1 MEDMTMA
8 KKSKN
13 HHLEQRGDNWSFVT
27 MVNGKRVK
35 KALSTSVT
43 EARTLRDQYLK
54 EIAVYGE
61 IVSLKPALESG
72 DDEILF
78 GEVAEKWAKI
88 TSKQVK
94 SSTWKDYKGAMN
106 YYLLPYFG
114 DTPIDQVTFLMVEE
128 FVAELPCSSKRA
140 NNVLVPLRSLMRFA
154 YRAELIPKNPMDLVD
169 NQKTDK
175 ADIDPLSM
183 DEVNRFLEV
192 IDPFYKPFFIVAFFT
207 GMRFG
212 EMSGLKWKNV
222 SFGKKIIQV
231 KVTRVRGEEGHPKT
245 NGSVR
250 DIKMLPPVI
259 EALKEQNRAT
269 ADKSE
274 YVFLNKNDRPVLPA
288 SINFLFW
295 KPALEKAGLKPRSL
309 YHTRHT
315 FATLML
321 DSGEVP
327 GWVQKMMGHSSLKMI
342 LERYYSHIKNYERDD
357 GTAFMER
364 VYSPTMKNTISR

>member
-1 MEDMTMA
+1 MA
-8 KKSKN
+8 GKSKN
-13 HHLEQRGDNWSFVT
+13 HHLEQRRGMWSFVA
-27 MVNGKRVK
+27 MVNGKRLK

-43 EARTLRDQYLK
+43 EARTLRDQYLN
-54 EIAVYGE
+54 EITVYGE
-61 IVSLKPALESG
+61 IVSLKPALATE
-72 DDEILF
+72 EKEVLF
-78 GEVAEKWAKI
+78 GEVAEKWAKA
-88 TSKQVK
+88 TEKKVK
-94 SSTWKDYKGAMN
+94 SSTWRDYKGAMN
-106 YYLLPYFG
+106 FYLLPYFG
-114 DTPIDQVTFLMVEE
+114 NMPIDQVTFLKVEE

-154 YRAELIPKNPMDLVD
+154 YRAELISKNPMDLVD
-169 NQKTDK
+169 NKKTDK
-175 ADIDPLSM
+175 PDINPLSM

-192 IDPFYKPFFIVAFFT
+192 IDPFYMSFFIVAFFT

-212 EMSGLKWKNV
+212 EMAGLKWKNV
-222 SFGKKIIQV
+222 SFEKNIIQV
-231 KVTRVRGEEGHPKT
+231 KVTRVRGEEGNPKT

-250 DIKMLPPVI
+250 DLKMLPPVV
-259 EALKEQNRAT
+259 EALKQQKLMT
-269 ADKSE
+269 SGKSE
-274 YVFLNKNDRPVLPA
+274 YVFLNKNNRPVLPA

-295 KPALEKAGLKPRSL
+295 KPALQKANLKPRSL
-309 YHTRHT
+309 YQTRHT

-364 VYSPTMKNTISR
+364 VYSPANKQAINP